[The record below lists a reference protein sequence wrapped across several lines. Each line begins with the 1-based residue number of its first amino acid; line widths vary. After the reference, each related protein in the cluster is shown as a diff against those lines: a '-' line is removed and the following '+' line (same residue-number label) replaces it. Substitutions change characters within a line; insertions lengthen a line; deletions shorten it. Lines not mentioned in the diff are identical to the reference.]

1 MATTP
6 SKTTASKSKAKPKAS
21 ATKAKASAAKP
32 KATAAK
38 PKAAAGKSKTASKL
52 SPIQARVAELRKLSK
67 NDPTAAAD
75 EAWAWFKELG
85 QAAAA
90 DRDVGEADLDAL
102 FAQGKVPT
110 GLDGATE
117 GILVTPLIQPVVDAV
132 ARRITG
138 SWMPWAGK
146 RFDQA
151 AKTGDNLLE
160 GSARWPAKLL
170 WPLYGT
176 KDASGRRAAFDFNT
190 FEDSGK
196 VDPKLKVMVI
206 DYESVESNPGLII
219 KKIRDELV
227 QIVPGANLGKIL
239 WKTGEDS
246 YTNIGFFALRTP

>member
-1 MATTP
+1 M
-6 SKTTASKSKAKPKAS
+6 
-21 ATKAKASAAKP
+21 ASAATKTTKKP
-32 KATAAK
+32 
-38 PKAAAGKSKTASKL
+38 
-52 SPIQARVAELRKLSK
+52 RKLSATQK
-67 NDPTAAAD
+67 RVRELRALSKTDPGGAAD
-75 EAWAWFKELG
+75 ETWAWFKELG
-85 QAAAA
+85 EEAGK
-90 DRDVGEADLDAL
+90 DRKAGEARLDEL
-102 FAQGKVPT
+102 FLQGKVPT

-117 GILVTPLIQPVVDAV
+117 GLLVTPLIQPQVDAV

-138 SWMPWAGK
+138 AWMPWAGK

-160 GSARWPAKLL
+160 GTARWPAKLL

-176 KDASGRRAAFDFNT
+176 KDAAGKRAAFDFNT
-190 FEDSGK
+190 FQDAGK

-206 DYESVESNPGLII
+206 DYESVESNPRLII

-227 QIVPGANLGKIL
+227 EIVPGANLGKIL